1 LFYVLFDR
9 ASLKA
14 SEHKAELQKLLS
26 NHRNLKFLSFDL
38 EVYDRDFTTLLEIG
52 YVKFTLKEG
61 DKPEYFHAIVNEDLH
76 NREGF
81 DNRDKFRFGTTAHMS
96 LREAAVHLQR
106 GVAGSDALVTHS
118 GYHDEQYLSDNNISI
133 AEKTMFDTQTLALS
147 SLPAQVPPLICW
159 GLKKMLG
166 GLHIAVD
173 ESILHNAGN
182 DAHYTMLAFKALVK
196 RAMPGTHF

>member
-1 LFYVLFDR
+1 
-9 ASLKA
+9 
-14 SEHKAELQKLLS
+14 LS
-26 NHRNLKFLSFDL
+26 DKQETKFLSFDL
-38 EVYDRDFTTLLEIG
+38 EVHDKDRKTILEIG

-81 DNRDKFRFGTTAHMS
+81 DNRDKFRFGTTERMT
-96 LREAAVHLQR
+96 LEKAAEELQK

-118 GYHDEQYLSDNNISI
+118 GCNVEQYLIDSNINV
-133 AEKTMFDTQTLALS
+133 AEKTMFDTQILELDL
-147 SLPAQVPPLICW
+147 LPTGSKCW
-159 GLKKMLG
+159 GLKKLLG
-166 GLHIAVD
+166 KMQIGYH

-196 RAMPGTHF
+196 RAMQGTSPAGSGTRDTLPI